1 MEYTTI
7 TIAASLLLIMFV
19 LSGINKVSSYES
31 TVENLNKKLLEII
44 PKTSLDLK
52 TISNIGI
59 IIVTLLEIVA
69 PIIIVYY
76 IFSKNEDY
84 KQYAKYATWGLI
96 IFTIVVTIMYHPPTF
111 FSYYKSI
118 PFLANM
124 SLLGGLILLSNVM
137 DK

>member
-1 MEYTTI
+1 MEDQTI
-7 TIAASLLLIMFV
+7 TIAASLLLVMFL

-31 TVENLNKKLLEII
+31 TVENLNKKLLEFI
-44 PKTSLDLK
+44 PKMNLDVK
-52 TISNIGI
+52 IISNIGI
-59 IIVTLLEIVA
+59 IIVTLLEIIA

-76 IFSKNEDY
+76 ILSKNEEY
-84 KQYAKYATWGLI
+84 KQYAKYAIWGLI

-124 SLLGGLILLSNVM
+124 SLLGGLILLLNHI
-137 DK
+137 